1 MGGVPRPYINLL
13 IKPASSLC
21 NMRCR
26 YCFYADEAANRELP
40 SGTCAT
46 SGSCGNYFVVEGD
59 GGIDPWDFYVLDE
72 WKLGSV
78 ADTSFTALRD
88 APLTRQFFAHAAP
101 RLREIA
107 EAEKERC
114 RDNRKRPTSGRRRS
128 FLRLIIVQKFAKA
141 RGKKLSVQSAEVAG
155 GHALRLAEHPVEA
168 ADRAEAALL
177 GHLRDG

>member
-1 MGGVPRPYINLL
+1 MPYINLL

-21 NMRCR
+21 NMQCR
-26 YCFYADEAANRELP
+26 YCFY
-40 SGTCAT
+40 
-46 SGSCGNYFVVEGD
+46 
-59 GGIDPWDFYVLDE
+59 
-72 WKLGSV
+72 
-78 ADTSFTALRD
+78 
-88 APLTRQFFAHAAP
+88 AAP

-128 FLRLIIVQKFAKA
+128 FLKLIIAQKFAKA

-177 GHLRDG
+177 GHLRDGQAAAL

>member
-1 MGGVPRPYINLL
+1 
-13 IKPASSLC
+13 
-21 NMRCR
+21 MRCR
-26 YCFYADEAANRELP
+26 YCFYVDEAANRELP
-40 SGTCAT
+40 SMGVMTV
-46 SGSCGNYFVVEGD
+46 S
-59 GGIDPWDFYVLDE
+59 
-72 WKLGSV
+72 
-78 ADTSFTALRD
+78 TAE
-88 APLTRQFFAHAAP
+88 TMIAHAAP

-114 RDNRKRPTSGRRRS
+114 GDNRKRPTSGRRRS

-177 GHLRDG
+177 GHLRDGQAAAL

>member
-1 MGGVPRPYINLL
+1 MPYINLL

-40 SGTCAT
+40 SMG
-46 SGSCGNYFVVEGD
+46 VM
-59 GGIDPWDFYVLDE
+59 
-72 WKLGSV
+72 
-78 ADTSFTALRD
+78 TASTAEMMIAR
-88 APLTRQFFAHAAP
+88 AAP

-107 EAEKERC
+107 EAEKKRC
-114 RDNRKRPTSGRRRS
+114 SDNRKRPTSGRCRS

-141 RGKKLSVQSAEVAG
+141 GGKKLSVQSAKVAG

-177 GHLRDG
+177 GHLRDGQAAAL